1 MASSWED
8 PGFPGLHYISDLL
21 NFWHCAT
28 LKHLESSLGTSQSL
42 VNLWTVPAGVLP
54 DLTAPVRLPIL
65 VIVDDDVTF
74 HVPLHDSNIRGD
86 ESTFTGSLNPLFF
99 IELRSSFRLGA
110 GKDHPV

>member
-1 MASSWED
+1 MVSSRED

-28 LKHLESSLGTSQSL
+28 FKHPESSLGTGQGL
-42 VNLWTVPAGVLP
+42 VNLWSVPARVLP
-54 DLTAPVRLPIL
+54 DLTTPVRLPIL

-74 HVPLHDSNIRGD
+74 HVPLHDSNIIGD
-86 ESTFTGSLNPLFF
+86 ESTFTVSLIPLFF

-110 GKDHPV
+110 ERDHLI